1 MALKNAYQLS
11 TVIKTQVG
19 GGQVM
24 AIAGTFETEA
34 TDDTASIYRLCK
46 VGADWVP
53 ISMELNN
60 DAIAGATDIDVGL
73 YETLEMGGAVK
84 DADIFLNGE
93 DINTGHAL
101 GSEQDAMEDMGVA
114 NIGKQIYE
122 LAGDTTPEDQRV
134 YDLAI
139 TTNAAI
145 TGAGTIAF
153 RALFAKTA

>member
-11 TVIKTQVG
+11 EVIKTQVG
-19 GGQVM
+19 GGQVI

-34 TDDTASIYRLCK
+34 TDDAGSIYRLAK
-46 VGADWVP
+46 LGADWVP
-53 ISMELNN
+53 IQMEIASDN
-60 DAIAGATDIDVGL
+60 IAGATDIDVGL

-84 DADIFLNGE
+84 DADVFLNGE
-93 DINTGHAL
+93 DINAGESMDAPQNAL
-101 GSEQDAMEDMGVA
+101 KSMAIA
-114 NIGKQIYE
+114 NVGKQIYE

-153 RALFAKTA
+153 RGLFAKTA